1 MRTQL
6 FRQEVMDAQS
16 DNLHS
21 LAFAGPSVTVKTLC
35 ILLTL
40 WFAAV
45 LLFLCNRQYT
55 RTITVNGW
63 LSPPQGITRV
73 YSGNQGVVSQL
84 LIKEGDHVSAGQP
97 LAILHTDQQYTATSA
112 IGESLAQENQQQIN
126 LLKQKADA
134 AFEHFTRQTNQYS
147 NTLAQLQKNKTLRLQ
162 LRHLASQK
170 QQLLAE
176 KVARMKPLTGIH
188 ITRTDFDTLFSEWL
202 YASQQV
208 TELDLQLSANA
219 QQQNDTRHQLTQVE
233 ARYQQTSL
241 ELQELES
248 RLLQKQARFTHQQST
263 TIVATTPGVV
273 SSLVV
278 QTGDTVYPNRLLATV
293 VPAQSELQARLMVPA
308 YATGMLK
315 TANDVRLRFDAFPYQ
330 KFGLQTAQITAV
342 SSGVLL
348 PEDIHAPLTTV
359 TEPVSIAT
367 ASIDS
372 QYITAYGEDIALKP
386 GMTFSADIALSQRT
400 LIEWLAEPL
409 LTISG
414 RW

>member
-1 MRTQL
+1 
-6 FRQEVMDAQS
+6 MDAQS

-35 ILLTL
+35 ILLAL

-73 YSGNQGVVSQL
+73 YSGNHSGVVSQL
-84 LIKEGDHVSAGQP
+84 LVREGDHISAGQP
-97 LAILHTDQQYTATSA
+97 LAILHADQQYNATSA
-112 IGESLAQENQQQIN
+112 LGEALAQENQQQIN

-134 AFEHFTRQTNQYS
+134 AFEHFTRQNKQYS
-147 NTLAQLQKNKTLRLQ
+147 DTLVQLQKNKTLRLK
-162 LRHLASQK
+162 LRQLASQK

-176 KVARMKPLTGIH
+176 KVARMKPVAGIH
-188 ITRTDFDTLFSEWL
+188 IARNDFDALYSEWL

-208 TELDLQLSANA
+208 TELDLQLAADA
-219 QQQNDTRHQLTQVE
+219 QQQTDTRHQLTQVE

-248 RLLQKQARFTHQQST
+248 QLLQKQARFTHQQST
-263 TIVATTPGVV
+263 TIVATTPGII
-273 SSLVV
+273 SSLAV
-278 QTGDTVYPNRLLATV
+278 QAGDTVYANRLLATV
-293 VPAQSELQARLMVPA
+293 VPAQSELHARLMVPA
-308 YATGMLK
+308 YATGMLN
-315 TANDVRLRFDAFPYQ
+315 TASDVRLRFDAFPYQ

-342 SSGVLL
+342 SPGVLL
-348 PEDIHAPLTTV
+348 PEDIDAPLTAI
-359 TEPVSIAT
+359 TEPVSVAT

-372 QYITAYGEDIALKP
+372 QFITAYGEDIALKP
-386 GMTFSADIALSQRT
+386 GMTFSADIALSRRS